1 MDNNKNENRLSRLIS
16 IRIWDENYVMLNDII
31 KNNDTSL
38 NRSYCINK
46 ILESVLTCTPANHLH
61 EILYTKFPAEK
72 CFRVSFKRDADLLR
86 KQTKAYFK

>member
-1 MDNNKNENRLSRLIS
+1 MANIKNENRLSRLIS
-16 IRIWDENYVMLNDII
+16 IRIWEENYVMLNDII

-46 ILESVLTCTPANHLH
+46 ILESILTCTPADQLH

-72 CFRVSFKRDADLLR
+72 CFKVSFEKDADLIR
-86 KQTKAYFK
+86 QKTEAYFK

>member
-1 MDNNKNENRLSRLIS
+1 MDNIKNENRLSRIIS
-16 IRIWDENYVMLNDII
+16 IRIWEENYVMLNDII

-46 ILESVLTCTPANHLH
+46 ILESILTCTPANQLH

-72 CFRVSFKRDADLLR
+72 CFRISFERDADLIR
-86 KQTKAYFK
+86 KKTEAYFK

>member
-1 MDNNKNENRLSRLIS
+1 MGNIKTDNRLSRLIS

-31 KNNDTSL
+31 HSNDTSL

-46 ILESVLTCTPANHLH
+46 ILESVLTCTPAEQLH

-72 CFRVSFKRDADLLR
+72 CYRVSFERDADLLR
-86 KQTKAYFK
+86 QKTEAYFK

>member
-1 MDNNKNENRLSRLIS
+1 MGNIKTDNRLSRLIS

-31 KNNDTSL
+31 KSNDTSL

-46 ILESVLTCTPANHLH
+46 ILESVLTCTPTEQLH

-72 CFRVSFKRDADLLR
+72 CYRVSFERDADLIR
-86 KQTKAYFK
+86 QKTEAYFK

>member
-1 MDNNKNENRLSRLIS
+1 MANFTNENRLSRIIS

-31 KNNDTSL
+31 KSNDTSL

-46 ILESVLTCTPANHLH
+46 ILESILTCTPADQLH

-72 CFRVSFKRDADLLR
+72 CFRVSFERDANLIR
-86 KQTKAYFK
+86 QKTEAYFK

>member
-1 MDNNKNENRLSRLIS
+1 MDNIKNENRLSRLIS

-46 ILESVLTCTPANHLH
+46 ILESVLTCTPEDKLH
-61 EILYTKFPAEK
+61 EILYTKFPEEK
-72 CFRVSFKRDADLLR
+72 CYRVSFERDADLLR
-86 KQTKAYFK
+86 QKTEAYFK

>member
-1 MDNNKNENRLSRLIS
+1 MDNIKNEKRLSRIIS

-46 ILESVLTCTPANHLH
+46 ILESILTCTPADQLYK
-61 EILYTKFPAEK
+61 ILYTKFPAEK
-72 CFRVSFKRDADLLR
+72 CFKVSFEKNADLLR
-86 KQTKAYFK
+86 QKTEAYFK

>member
-1 MDNNKNENRLSRLIS
+1 MDNIKNENRLSRLIS
-16 IRIWDENYVMLNDII
+16 IRIWDENYIMLNDII

-46 ILESVLTCTPANHLH
+46 ILESILTCTPANQMH

-72 CFRVSFKRDADLLR
+72 CYRISFERDADLIR
-86 KQTKAYFK
+86 KKTEAYFK

>member
-1 MDNNKNENRLSRLIS
+1 MANIKNENRLSRLIS

-31 KNNDTSL
+31 KSNDASL

-46 ILESVLTCTPANHLH
+46 ILESVLTCTPADQMH

-72 CFRVSFKRDADLLR
+72 CFKVSFERDADLIR
-86 KQTKAYFK
+86 QKKEAYFK

>member
-1 MDNNKNENRLSRLIS
+1 MDNIKNENRLSRLIS

-31 KNNDTSL
+31 KSNDTSL

-46 ILESVLTCTPANHLH
+46 ILESILTCTPADQLH

-72 CFRVSFKRDADLLR
+72 CFRVSFERDANLIR
-86 KQTKAYFK
+86 QKTEAYFK

>member
-1 MDNNKNENRLSRLIS
+1 MDNIKIENRPSRLIS

-46 ILESVLTCTPANHLH
+46 ILESILTCTPADQLYK
-61 EILYTKFPAEK
+61 ILYTKFPAEK
-72 CFRVSFKRDADLLR
+72 CFRISFERNADLLR
-86 KQTKAYFK
+86 QKTKTYFK

>member
-1 MDNNKNENRLSRLIS
+1 MDNTKNENRLSRLIS

-31 KNNDTSL
+31 ENNNTSL

-46 ILESVLTCTPANHLH
+46 ILESILTCTPADQLH

-72 CFRVSFKRDADLLR
+72 CFRVSFEKNTDLLR
-86 KQTKAYFK
+86 QKTEAYFK